1 MVFDWGNLHSI
12 AQSGEYPP
20 GQIVL
25 DSFFGTDS
33 RVVREVLADLKLV
46 QVDWRDIGNMG
57 NSCRKLDILK
67 CEEKTRGCSALCILY
82 IAHLS
87 ILLSVD
93 VCLQLGLCFEQFNL
107 IMLTTLSSLSDD
119 VCLQQGC
126 VVVFQ
131 VFGYLSWQQCL
142 FTTLLCFKCFYIVY
156 NVCFKC
162 LTLCGTSATQL
173 AWRLPARKL
182 DKSTTPQNWMKIY
195 KNISTTPPR
204 LDENVK

>member
-1 MVFDWGNLHSI
+1 
-12 AQSGEYPP
+12 
-20 GQIVL
+20 
-25 DSFFGTDS
+25 
-33 RVVREVLADLKLV
+33 
-46 QVDWRDIGNMG
+46 MG

-67 CEEKTRGCSALCILY
+67 CGEKTGGCSALCILY

-131 VFGYLSWQQCL
+131 VFGYLS
-142 FTTLLCFKCFYIVY
+142 
-156 NVCFKC
+156 
-162 LTLCGTSATQL
+162 
-173 AWRLPARKL
+173 
-182 DKSTTPQNWMKIY
+182 
-195 KNISTTPPR
+195 
-204 LDENVK
+204 

>member
-1 MVFDWGNLHSI
+1 MSWNV
-12 AQSGEYPP
+12 
-20 GQIVL
+20 
-25 DSFFGTDS
+25 
-33 RVVREVLADLKLV
+33 
-46 QVDWRDIGNMG
+46 
-57 NSCRKLDILK
+57 
-67 CEEKTRGCSALCILY
+67 ALCILY

-93 VCLQLGLCFEQFNL
+93 VCLQPGLCFEQFNL

-126 VVVFQ
+126 VVVCQ

-142 FTTLLCFKCFYIVY
+142 FTTMLCFKCFYIVY

-195 KNISTTPPR
+195 KNISTKPRSWIKIYMNISTTPQNWMKIYKNISTTPPR
-204 LDENVK
+204 LNENLK